1 MTNSFLDKFRL
12 LHDKEEAVVIVD
24 NIDRGVEFRGTSL
37 WVLIFAIFIASL
49 GLNVNST
56 AVIIGAMLISPLMG
70 PIMGLGLAVGINDLS
85 LLRRSIFNYLL
96 ATVTALATSTVF
108 FLISPLNSAHSEI
121 LARTSPNIYDVLI
134 ALFGGL
140 AGILATGSKQKG
152 NVIPGVAIA
161 TALMPPLCTA
171 GYGLA
176 TLQIYYFIGAFYLF
190 IINTV
195 FIALATF
202 ITVRLLHLPYKRL
215 PDKNA
220 DVRAKRV
227 IWAIVILTLV
237 PSIYFGY
244 DIVMQDKF
252 MKKAN
257 LFIETEAK
265 FPNDYLLSKNIDAKN
280 YRITLTFGG
289 QQIPESQIAGLKS
302 KLKAFGLERTRL
314 EVQQGFAY
322 LSATNTA
329 EDGQVKQLSL
339 ILKSK
344 EAALQAIQLKMD
356 SLNDLRKTAF
366 QVFRELKVQ
375 YPDITSAIINPSERI
390 SGDDSTQPVL
400 LVILDFSGNKNSA
413 ERKKMED
420 WMKVRLSEK
429 NIEIL
434 FRKTSKP

>member
-1 MTNSFLDKFRL
+1 
-12 LHDKEEAVVIVD
+12 
-24 NIDRGVEFRGTSL
+24 
-37 WVLIFAIFIASL
+37 
-49 GLNVNST
+49 
-56 AVIIGAMLISPLMG
+56 
-70 PIMGLGLAVGINDLS
+70 
-85 LLRRSIFNYLL
+85 
-96 ATVTALATSTVF
+96 
-108 FLISPLNSAHSEI
+108 
-121 LARTSPNIYDVLI
+121 
-134 ALFGGL
+134 
-140 AGILATGSKQKG
+140 
-152 NVIPGVAIA
+152 
-161 TALMPPLCTA
+161 
-171 GYGLA
+171 
-176 TLQIYYFIGAFYLF
+176 
-190 IINTV
+190 
-195 FIALATF
+195 
-202 ITVRLLHLPYKRL
+202 
-215 PDKNA
+215 
-220 DVRAKRV
+220 
-227 IWAIVILTLV
+227 
-237 PSIYFGY
+237 
-244 DIVMQDKF
+244 MQDKF

-429 NIEIL
+429 IIEIL